1 MIEKMREIFLNKI
14 GKEKIRDALK
24 IAIAIITL
32 YFLIF
37 IPIKDIWNKKN
48 IVSKKSLEKEE
59 LLLDIEISNLKVKTI
74 QKKLEKIKLEKIKFD
89 IKLKEIV
96 FLNTAMET
104 IEINEVLKKFNL
116 KIKTMARRK
125 SLLFSEEKKIFKL
138 ISPYEILG
146 EIEDI
151 FLFLKWLESKNEKYE
166 IVNDNFNITLLSKE
180 IAKLNI
186 NISYLSFEFSDQ
198 KNLNSIEIIPSQKI
212 LSSNFNFIPPIN
224 KTHLVEIKEVI
235 FYGSKYY
242 ELTYNKNQ
250 KKILKKNTVFI
261 IDRIPYI
268 IEEKNGNFTLKVKN

>member
-1 MIEKMREIFLNKI
+1 MIEKMREIFSNKI
-14 GKEKIRDALK
+14 GKEKIQDALK
-24 IAIAIITL
+24 IAIAIITI

-48 IVSKKSLEKEE
+48 IVLKKSLEKEE
-59 LLLDIEISNLKVKTI
+59 LLLDIEISNLKVRTI

-89 IKLKEIV
+89 VKLKEIV
-96 FLNTAMET
+96 FLNTAVET

-116 KIKTMARRK
+116 KIRTMARRK
-125 SLLFSEEKKIFKL
+125 SSLFSEEKKIFKL

-151 FLFLKWLESKNEKYE
+151 FLFLKWLESKHEKYE

-198 KNLNSIEIIPSQKI
+198 KNLNPMEIVPSQKI

-224 KTHLVEIKEVI
+224 RAHLVEIKEVI